1 MWNEKPCV
9 YLRLSALLQGIMKEV
24 EIGTLEPFS
33 TWKNSIKMPRR
44 ERKIF
49 YALLILYPS
58 GIQNRLLATFFITR
72 CNELLQDSS
81 HPLHPEECSK
91 EDFEDISEIKLWTLQ
106 LCQIVFYVLYNNIE
120 EVFRAIKYVRDPNT
134 FPL

>member
-24 EIGTLEPFS
+24 EMGTFS
-33 TWKNSIKMPRR
+33 TWKNSIKMPRQQ
-44 ERKIF
+44 RKIF

-58 GIQNRLLATFFITR
+58 GIQNPLHGVFFITR

-81 HPLHPEECSK
+81 HPLHPEESSK
-91 EDFEDISEIKLWTLQ
+91 EDFEDISEIKL
-106 LCQIVFYVLYNNIE
+106 
-120 EVFRAIKYVRDPNT
+120 
-134 FPL
+134 